1 MRVLML
7 VATSVATDA
16 RVLREATT
24 LAAAGHEVHVIGK
37 SVPTGWTPPEGVTMS
52 SIGTSSVFR
61 AEGGA
66 SLAGRRLKPHVRL
79 ARWVLLPQ
87 HRASA
92 FGRWAAGAVADARGR
107 KFDVVHAHDFTALE
121 AGATLARERGVP
133 LVYDTHEFWQ
143 GRPREYRPTPLADR
157 REQRLE
163 DRLAREATGVI
174 TVGDGVAEALRR
186 RYGWGHVHV
195 VRNTFPQAAP
205 SSAIPAAP
213 TGLVYAGRLSAYRE
227 LETIAEASR
236 HVDLPITVMGPAD
249 ETWLGTFD
257 RGRVTVEGA
266 LPADEVDRRLAA
278 AGLALVTHSD
288 SWENH
293 RLALP
298 NKLFHAVRAGV
309 PCVATDVGE
318 LARTVREHGIGTLY
332 RPGDAQDLGRA
343 IHEAVAD
350 YRALR
355 EAVAAAAADLAW
367 ERDAAVLLG
376 LYERLEPAR
385 PRSDRAPE
393 APSRQGSTQGQA
405 PDTEKGGGS

>member
-1 MRVLML
+1 MKVLML

-24 LAAAGHEVHVIGK
+24 LAAAGYAVHIIGK
-37 SVPTGWTPPEGVTMS
+37 SVPTGWTPPDGVTVS

-66 SLAGRRLKPHVRL
+66 SLAGRTLKPHVRL
-79 ARWVLLPQ
+79 ARWALLPQ

-92 FGRWAAGAVADARGR
+92 FGRWAAGTLDDARGR
-107 KFDVVHAHDFTALE
+107 DVDVVHAHDFTALE

-163 DRLAREATGVI
+163 DRLAREATAVI

-186 RYGWGHVHV
+186 RYGWGHIHV

-205 SSAIPAAP
+205 SAVIPSAP

-227 LETIAEASR
+227 LEAIAEASR

-288 SWENH
+288 AWENH

-318 LARTVREHGIGTLY
+318 LARTVREYGIGTLY
-332 RPGDAQDLGRA
+332 RPGDAADLGRA

-350 YRALR
+350 YPALR

-367 ERDAAVLLG
+367 ERDAQVLLG
-376 LYERLEPAR
+376 LYERLDPVSHPDR
-385 PRSDRAPE
+385 PKHTRE
-393 APSRQGSTQGQA
+393 APQA
-405 PDTEKGGGS
+405 QKGGGS